1 MLNQFRRPRS
11 GSHYAVDTVA
21 GDTKSSSSANSSNVP
36 PVTPRTHSMRKMKV
50 ENPHKLSWERLE
62 NAKDELRVMTEEAAE
77 WVAQTLGLE
86 HPYESNEDFFNR
98 LQTGVDLCL
107 LAEKVAPPSHPI
119 TVKCNKGAK
128 PGSWPAR
135 DNISNFISA
144 AKQLGVHG
152 ISIFETD
159 DVLLRKN
166 DKAVINSLLQLARLA
181 AKNGVKPPLIV
192 QYEMEIDAFM
202 AAKDSKQEEEED
214 DEEPEPHPRGS
225 QGLPYKYLPYIP
237 SADDLL
243 DEAIARTVNLHKL
256 DIKIVRNKK
265 TGHRGEYRFGKPP
278 SVFVRLIRNVLL
290 VRVGGGWENLI
301 SFIRRKLGSEG
312 GDGEEMSLHPG
323 RIGGSFSATETLTE
337 TGRLSIS
344 DPDTNKIAN
353 VAVSGS
359 VATISVS

>member
-1 MLNQFRRPRS
+1 
-11 GSHYAVDTVA
+11 
-21 GDTKSSSSANSSNVP
+21 
-36 PVTPRTHSMRKMKV
+36 
-50 ENPHKLSWERLE
+50 
-62 NAKDELRVMTEEAAE
+62 VMTEEAAE
-77 WVAQTLGLE
+77 WVAQTLELE
-86 HPYESNEDFFNR
+86 HSYVSNEDFFNR

-119 TVKCNKGAK
+119 TVKCNKSAK
-128 PGSWPAR
+128 PGSWHAR

-144 AKQLGVHG
+144 AKQLGVHD

-192 QYEMEIDAFM
+192 QYEMEIDALM
-202 AAKDSKQEEEED
+202 AAKDSKQEED
-214 DEEPEPHPRGS
+214 DEEEEEEPQRQPRGN
-225 QGLPYKYLPYIP
+225 QGPSYKYLPYIP

-243 DEAIARTVNLHKL
+243 DQAIARIVNLNKL

-265 TGHRGEYRFGKPP
+265 TGHKGEYRFGKPP

-312 GDGEEMSLHPG
+312 GDSEEMSMHPG
-323 RIGGSFSATETLTE
+323 RIGGSFSATEALNE

-344 DPDTNKIAN
+344 DPETNKIAN
-353 VAVSGS
+353 VAVAGG
-359 VATISVS
+359 VVTISVL